1 VANTG
6 HFGCSVRGSNPLSP
20 VVRFPSE
27 GRTSVRPCRRS
38 GGLRKRSA
46 RRSRSRSATPRSSGA
61 WACARRAATTA
72 RCASTSSRS
81 GGSPPTTSTRTRL
94 AGVRAQGWRGRWRTS
109 SSPAP
114 RTTAGIPNGGSSRR
128 ASSGPS
134 ARCAARASSGAA
146 ADCPWSSTTSTAS
159 MTTIDWRTCG
169 SCART
174 ATRRSTR
181 TADGTTSASTRHNK
195 RKHHDRACP
204 VCETIFRPANGG
216 QQYCSLRCAGHGERG
231 RRAQRARR
239 TVERPPA
246 DQLLRDVAA
255 SGYLAVG
262 RPLRRERQHD
272 PQVVPGVRARAIAG
286 RGGHRRTRGGGAFTR
301 SII

>member
-1 VANTG
+1 MSSFRWSEEEVRAAVAESL
-6 HFGCSVRGSNPLSP
+6 CYAEVL
-20 VVRFPSE
+20 
-27 GRTSVRPCRRS
+27 RRL
-38 GGLRKRSA
+38 GLRAAGGNHRTVRKYVEQIWPIPTDHFDANAA
-46 RRSRSRSATPRSSGA
+46 RGR
-61 WACARRAATTA
+61 ARAGTA
-72 RCASTSSRS
+72 RPLEDILVAGSTYHR
-81 GGSPPTTSTRTRL
+81 GHLKRRL
-94 AGVRAQGWRGRWRTS
+94 LEEGLKRPECEMCGQGELWRGGRLSLVLDHVNGVHDDHRLENL
-109 SSPAP
+109 
-114 RTTAGIPNGGSSRR
+114 RILCPNCN
-128 ASSGPS
+128 ATL
-134 ARCAARASSGAA
+134 
-146 ADCPWSSTTSTAS
+146 DTH
-159 MTTIDWRTCG
+159 CG
-169 SCART
+169 
-174 ATRRSTR
+174 
-181 TADGTTSASTRHNK
+181 RHNK
-195 RKHHDRACP
+195 RKHHDRVCP